1 MEHPGAGEMPGVPR
15 ATATRSLLP
24 MVEDA
29 PGRGS
34 RAVPA
39 THVGQDPEAIA
50 RDRAGTGFFL
60 RRSSFVPV
68 SALPDRAPSEVAMGR
83 RDACRQKG
91 SGVFVPVVSYRGAL
105 KMIQHHPSEGDAGG
119 DKPRGPCGFVGWAR
133 SHRAHGSARSFFTGP
148 MAWPGENSV
157 PTTRPSLVPR
167 TRHDRCES
175 VRPPA
180 SSMGV
185 FHTSGP
191 DRSWREALGQGCW
204 DRGLRFRASH
214 PTRLDG

>member
-83 RDACRQKG
+83 HDACRQEG
-91 SGVFVPVVSYRGAL
+91 SGVSAPVVSGSEPYKMSCISNKLLFYHRGIKRGKRDRIGRRTRAFRRKAVRGADV
-105 KMIQHHPSEGDAGG
+105 PCVVSSSPWGG
-119 DKPRGPCGFVGWAR
+119 AR
-133 SHRAHGSARSFFTGP
+133 SSEPAAAGSSLRSSNGNRFMTRALRIAHQP
-148 MAWPGENSV
+148 PGG
-157 PTTRPSLVPR
+157 R
-167 TRHDRCES
+167 
-175 VRPPA
+175 
-180 SSMGV
+180 
-185 FHTSGP
+185 
-191 DRSWREALGQGCW
+191 
-204 DRGLRFRASH
+204 
-214 PTRLDG
+214 